1 MHWSKK
7 WASYGFSFLAL
18 IITFLLSPGSANA
31 QLSAGSV
38 TGIVRDASGSAV
50 ADASVTLRNVETTIE
65 RRTVSNDAGN
75 YVFLNLGPGKY
86 ALEATAPGFA
96 TKRVAEF
103 ILAVNQTASIDISLQ
118 VGSQSEVVTI
128 SAETEQLDVSTADL
142 GTVIATKQVND
153 LPLNG
158 RNFTQLLSLTPGVAP
173 VSVAQNAMGGRA
185 GGFGAPISVG
195 SAFIFP
201 AVNGQTNRSNF
212 FLTDGLNNFGSFQS
226 TYSVP
231 PIVDAIQEFKVVSHT
246 DSAQFGS
253 VLGGVV
259 NVVTKS
265 GTNEYHGTAW
275 EYVRNTA
282 FDARNTF
289 LRQVTPFRQ
298 NQFGAS
304 FGGPVWIPKLYHGK
318 NKTFFYFAY
327 QGFRYTQN
335 NDSLLKVPTAAQL
348 AGDESSFP
356 TQIYNPFSTH
366 PDPAN
371 PGQFIRD
378 PFPGNQIPSNLIDPR
393 MVAFVQAV
401 LPPAGPVLDSSG
413 DNAIDTT
420 PNHQTQNE
428 YNVRID
434 QNFGQKNTV
443 FFRYSAINSLL
454 TTSGG
459 LPGLVKHGSIPGR
472 NWGASWVHTFNS
484 SLVLQVQYAR
494 TTNQDNSSTLFT
506 HPPANLDSTVGFSSS
521 FVSGFAAAGG
531 GSLIPSPGISGYAN
545 GGENITNVPKATD
558 SHQVSGNL
566 TKIVRNHTLTFG
578 GGFTSNRFESP
589 ISYASLGFAG
599 GQTGNPQNP
608 NEPGDPLASFLLNVP
623 DSANR
628 RNVHETTRPGGLMSL
643 YIQDSWKAT
652 SKLAFNF
659 GLRYDRTFIPP
670 YGTNATIGQQGG
682 IETGDIDFS
691 NGTYVIQKLPPPCIV
706 RGFAPCIPGD
716 GTLPAHVVVDPRG
729 KIAHDTL
736 TNFGPRI
743 GFAYRLGN
751 RTVLRGAGGIVYD
764 NWAAVSQMA
773 QNIEGAWP
781 DIGQLIANNLNQP
794 STTSATPT
802 TTSQDPFAGGGSG
815 LFPAPTPFNQVQWFY
830 DPHIKNPYS
839 MQWNF
844 GVQRELNSS
853 TTVDVNYVGSGSRR
867 LNVGGYYNTALTPG
881 PGDPQARAPF
891 PYIAPTFY
899 DRSIGNGSYNALQVE
914 VNKRYSNGLA
924 YQVAYTYSKSIDEG
938 SSGWFGVEGQSLT
951 DPYNVKASR
960 GPSGFD
966 LRHTLSV
973 NMLYQI
979 PVGHGQRYSTKNGV
993 LDYIVGN
1000 WQINNIFT
1008 ARSGVP
1014 FNVFYGASDLAN
1026 TGNVSWA
1033 QYDRANL
1040 VGDPNQGSCPDGSR
1054 VGSVSC
1060 VFNTSAFAVPAQFT
1074 FGNSG
1079 RDAFRSP
1086 KFWNLDTSIFRQFP
1100 FWGEGRRIEFRAE
1113 AFNIFNTVI
1122 LGTPGNDISNL
1133 SSFGK
1138 ANSTANSSRQLQL
1151 GAKVIF

>member
-1 MHWSKK
+1 MYLSKK
-7 WASYGFSFLAL
+7 WASYGFSFLAIVVTL
-18 IITFLLSPGSANA
+18 LLSPNSAKA

-50 ADASVTLRNVETTIE
+50 ADASVTLRNVDTTIE
-65 RRTVSNDAGN
+65 RKTVSNDAGN
-75 YVFLNLGPGKY
+75 YAFLNLGPGKY

-103 ILAVNQTASIDISLQ
+103 ILAVNQTASIDVSLQ

-275 EYVRNTA
+275 EYVRNTI
-282 FDARNTF
+282 FDARNPF
-289 LRQVTPFRQ
+289 IPPSRGVTPFRQ

-304 FGGPVWIPKLYHGK
+304 FGGPVWIPKLYNGK

-335 NDSLLKVPTAAQL
+335 NDSVLKVPTAAQL

-356 TQIYNPFSTH
+356 TQIYNPFTTR

-371 PGQFIRD
+371 PGKFIRD

-401 LPPAGPVLDSSG
+401 LPPAGPLLDGSG
-413 DNAIDTT
+413 DNAIDAT

-434 QNFGQKNTV
+434 QNFGQKNTLS
-443 FFRYSAINSLL
+443 FRYSAINSLL
-454 TTSGG
+454 STSGG
-459 LPGLVKHGSIPGR
+459 LPGLVKNGSIPGR

-506 HPPANLDSTVGFSSS
+506 HPPANLDATVGFSSS

-531 GSLIPSPGISGYAN
+531 RSLIPSPGINGYAS

-558 SHQVSGNL
+558 SHQANGNL

-589 ISYASLGFAG
+589 LSYASLSFAG
-599 GQTGNPQNP
+599 GQTGNPQSKP
-608 NEPGDPLASFLLNVP
+608 NSPPEPGDPLSSFLLNVP
-623 DSANR
+623 DGANR

-659 GLRYDRTFIPP
+659 GLRYDRTFIPA

-691 NGTYVIQKLPPPCIV
+691 NGTYIVQKLPPPCSV
-706 RGFAPCIPGD
+706 RGFAPCIPGN

-736 TNFGPRI
+736 TNFGPRV

-751 RTVLRGAGGIVYD
+751 RTVLRGAAGIVYD

-881 PGDPQARAPF
+881 PGDPQSRAPF

-899 DRSIGNGSYNALQVE
+899 DRSIGNGS
-914 VNKRYSNGLA
+914 KG
-924 YQVAYTYSKSIDEG
+924 
-938 SSGWFGVEGQSLT
+938 
-951 DPYNVKASR
+951 SR

-966 LRHTLSV
+966 LRHTLSA

-1040 VGDPNQGSCPDGSR
+1040 VGDPNKGSCPNGSP

-1138 ANSTANSSRQLQL
+1138 ANNTANSSRQLQL
-1151 GAKVIF
+1151 GAKIIF

>member
-1 MHWSKK
+1 MHSSKK
-7 WASYGFSFLAL
+7 WASYGFSFLTL

-531 GSLIPSPGISGYAN
+531 RSLIPSPGISGYAN